1 MKALNIITNLITALS
16 RWKSMQPFV
25 RIDSREGP
33 SRYQRVSE
41 AKGIVIAVKSQDIL
55 HMTVKSQ
62 WKPFHQRKR
71 HTPLRW
77 KSQHR
82 SNQFSTMLC
91 LEQLVT
97 MIAVQ
102 FIGAIRTA
110 LNGFHINWRRQ
121 KIMPW
126 PLTETPSRTRKN
138 TRSGKNSSV
147 KKAITLT
154 VMIQYSH
161 LVRRKTSWK

>member
-1 MKALNIITNLITALS
+1 
-16 RWKSMQPFV
+16 MQPFI

-41 AKGIVIAVKSQDIL
+41 AKGIVIAVRSQDIS
-55 HMTVKSQ
+55 HITVKSQ

-71 HTPLRW
+71 HMPLHW

-82 SNQFSTMLC
+82 SNQFSTTLC

-97 MIAVQ
+97 MTAVQ
-102 FIGAIRTA
+102 FIRAIRTA
-110 LNGFHINWRRQ
+110 LNSFHVNQRRQ

-126 PLTETPSRTRKN
+126 PLTETPLRTRKKHQARQEQFSQEGN
-138 TRSGKNSSV
+138 YIDSDDTIPSSSEEEDFMKVEKNLSFSPSSS
-147 KKAITLT
+147 KN
-154 VMIQYSH
+154 
-161 LVRRKTSWK
+161 

>member
-1 MKALNIITNLITALS
+1 MKALSIITNSITALS
-16 RWKSMQPFV
+16 QWKSMQPFI
-25 RIDSREGP
+25 RINSREEP

-41 AKGIVIAVKSQDIL
+41 AKEIVIAVRSQDIS

-77 KSQHR
+77 KSQHW

-91 LEQLVT
+91 LRQLV
-97 MIAVQ
+97 MITAVQ
-102 FIGAIRTA
+102 FIRVIRMA
-110 LNGFHINWRRQ
+110 LNDFHINQRKQ
-121 KIMPW
+121 KVMPW
-126 PLTETPSRTRKN
+126 PLTEISSRTQKN
-138 TRSGKNSSV
+138 TRSGKNSSA
-147 KKAITLT
+147 KKAIMLT
-154 VMIQYSH
+154 VMIWYPH